1 MVKLLRWVMVEQT
14 VLSNEAGSSTA
25 MEKEGLTRALAQLE
39 EEGVAVK
46 ELVTDRHVSIRKMMR
61 DHHPT
66 IRHSVDIWH
75 IDKGMGKKL
84 TALGKER
91 GCDLVK
97 KWKPAISKHLYWC
110 VNKGKGDPD
119 VSVAAWKALENH
131 VINIHTHDDP
141 KFDKCLHGEIEER
154 EWFKPSTK
162 AYTKLKE
169 IAFSKNMMKDI
180 RQLTPNSITSGVESF
195 HSLLNHMAPKMLHF
209 SYHAIRARYQIAII
223 HHNENSARV
232 QAKTKGGDDRYNI
245 VYPKFKKGSHTLCKV
260 FEKATYGY
268 VTRLMNA
275 VHKHVINDNKYLE
288 DPSKPPPL
296 SSTAIRISKE
306 DAVKQHKTRFMINE
320 TSVEN

>member
-1 MVKLLRWVMVEQT
+1 
-14 VLSNEAGSSTA
+14 

-75 IDKGMGKKL
+75 IDKGMYLISVQFVKEMPEYSLIDIAIFSGMGKKL

-154 EWFKPSTK
+154 EWFKPSK
-162 AYTKLKE
+162 
-169 IAFSKNMMKDI
+169 
-180 RQLTPNSITSGVESF
+180 
-195 HSLLNHMAPKMLHF
+195 
-209 SYHAIRARYQIAII
+209 
-223 HHNENSARV
+223 
-232 QAKTKGGDDRYNI
+232 
-245 VYPKFKKGSHTLCKV
+245 
-260 FEKATYGY
+260 
-268 VTRLMNA
+268 
-275 VHKHVINDNKYLE
+275 
-288 DPSKPPPL
+288 
-296 SSTAIRISKE
+296 
-306 DAVKQHKTRFMINE
+306 
-320 TSVEN
+320 